1 MSFRVWVGSMRVE
14 VDTAEELFALLSYLG
29 YERERVAI
37 GTELS
42 AATAV
47 EKPAEKLPIASG
59 EALDRFL
66 RSLPKETLRLLK
78 ILASQSTVHRREEV
92 ARELGLPEIKVSRI
106 IAGLTK
112 RAKSVGL
119 PRAVE
124 AKRVWEG
131 GRVSYVYLIDEAI
144 RARLSASNS

>member
-37 GTELS
+37 GTKVS
-42 AATAV
+42 AATAAG
-47 EKPAEKLPIASG
+47 KLAEKLPIARSS

-92 ARELGLPEIKVSRI
+92 ARELGVPEIKVSRI

-112 RAKSVGL
+112 RAKSAGL

-124 AKRVWEG
+124 AKRVSEG
-131 GRVSYVYLIDEAI
+131 GRVSYVYVIDEAI
-144 RARLSASNS
+144 RARLSEGS